1 MVSKCVG
8 IGAAHIYDRRSPFL
22 ATHPPIPVHSH
33 RPSLGRQHSPAE
45 VHLIGVRSILFI
57 PATLAML
64 SLRAQELV
72 PNGDFE
78 TYTQC
83 PDYVSQIDRATG
95 WLRPTNG
102 TSDYFNACLG
112 VPFSESVPDNEFG
125 YEPAHSGDGYAG
137 FYCFYSTVAITS
149 APDNDHEYVTHAL
162 ATPLTAGTTYTVE
175 FFVSLADVSKY
186 AVNDLGALLSTQIPT
201 RPDELAITATP
212 QITNTTLDMLDDKD
226 GWTRISGCF
235 VADSAFAYITVGNF
249 HVGPATIFAEV
260 PTDFPLT
267 YYSYYYVDDVS
278 VRPIDP
284 PQLGPD
290 ITTCSAVLLEVQ
302 DPSDDATYSW
312 STGEE
317 GTSILVDTSGTFSV
331 TLDQDGCLLSD
342 TVIVDVDEPLALTL
356 PNDTSI
362 DFCATQAFTITA
374 GALPPNA
381 DVIWS
386 TGETST
392 SIQVPEAGTYSVST
406 SAPDHCPASASIL
419 VTDACW
425 SPVFAPNAFTPD
437 GDGINDTWRPLW
449 HANDGATLELTI
461 VDRWG
466 RVLFDSSARS
476 ASWDGTVDGRPM
488 PTGVYAWLGHARDAV
503 TGSNARLS
511 GHVTLIR

>member
-1 MVSKCVG
+1 M
-8 IGAAHIYDRRSPFL
+8 RR
-22 ATHPPIPVHSH
+22 
-33 RPSLGRQHSPAE
+33 
-45 VHLIGVRSILFI
+45 ILSI
-57 PATLAML
+57 PATLGL
-64 SLRAQELV
+64 VSLHAQELV

-78 TYTQC
+78 AYTQC

-125 YEPAHSGDGYAG
+125 FEPALSGDGYAG

-162 ATPLTAGTTYTVE
+162 ATPLTPGATYAVE

-186 AVNDLGALLSTQIPT
+186 AVNDLGALLSVNVPV
-201 RPDELAITATP
+201 RADEFAITSTP

-235 VADSAFAYITVGNF
+235 LADSAFAYITIGNF
-249 HVGPATIFAEV
+249 HAGPATVFAEV
-260 PTDFPLT
+260 PTAFPLT

-278 VRPIDP
+278 VRPMDP

-290 ITTCSAVLLEVQ
+290 ISTCSAVQLAVP
-302 DPSDDATYSW
+302 DPVNGATYTW

-317 GTSILVDTSGTFSV
+317 GTSIVVETSGVYHV
-331 TLDQDGCLLSD
+331 TMDRSGCLLSD

-362 DFCATQAFTITA
+362 ALCGTSAFTIAT
-374 GALPPNA
+374 GPIPPNA

-386 TGETST
+386 TGATST
-392 SIQVPEAGTYSVST
+392 SIHVTEAGTYSVSA

-419 VTDACW
+419 ISDVCQY
-425 SPVFAPNAFTPD
+425 PVFAPNAFSPD
-437 GDGINDTWRPLW
+437 GDGINDTWRPVW
-449 HANDGATLELTI
+449 QANDAATWEVTI
-461 VDRWG
+461 MDRWG
-466 RVLFDSSARS
+466 NILFGASGRS
-476 ASWDGTVDGRPM
+476 VSWDGTVDGRPM
-488 PTGVYAWLGHARDAV
+488 PTGVYAWSGHAHDPINGGN
-503 TGSNARLS
+503 TRLS
-511 GHVTLIR
+511 GHVMLIR